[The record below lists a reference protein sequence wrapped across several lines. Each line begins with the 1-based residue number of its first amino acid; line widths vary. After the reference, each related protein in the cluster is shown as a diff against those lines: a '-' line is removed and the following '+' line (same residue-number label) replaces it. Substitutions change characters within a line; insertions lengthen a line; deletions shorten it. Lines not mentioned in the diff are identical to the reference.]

1 MNHPATHTDRVAVVT
16 GSAQGFGQAIAVEL
30 AQRGADIV
38 AIDVRDAAE
47 TVAEVEKAGRRAISI
62 QADVTDPDAVEGAR
76 EQTLDTF
83 GAADILVNNAGAYP
97 FKDFFGVD
105 FAFWRKIHALNLD
118 SQFLTAKAFCPSMR
132 ESGWGRVV
140 NMASNSLGLAVP
152 ALSHYMSS
160 KGGVVGFT
168 RGLATDLAPFGITVN
183 AVAPTASRTPGGEE
197 AFPAEVLDNVA
208 SMQAIRRN
216 GVATDVTGTVCFL
229 SSEDCAF
236 VTGQTI
242 MADGG
247 LVRL

>member
-1 MNHPATHTDRVAVVT
+1 GTAMNHPATHTDRVAVVT

-105 FAFWRKIHALNLD
+105 
-118 SQFLTAKAFCPSMR
+118 
-132 ESGWGRVV
+132 
-140 NMASNSLGLAVP
+140 
-152 ALSHYMSS
+152 
-160 KGGVVGFT
+160 
-168 RGLATDLAPFGITVN
+168 
-183 AVAPTASRTPGGEE
+183 
-197 AFPAEVLDNVA
+197 
-208 SMQAIRRN
+208 
-216 GVATDVTGTVCFL
+216 
-229 SSEDCAF
+229 
-236 VTGQTI
+236 
-242 MADGG
+242 
-247 LVRL
+247 